1 MTLFLITTSSSLFM
15 FTLVM
20 SVTYKLMAKNIAVQN
35 RMKNTFGRRELTSER
50 VHKQRRKKNARDK
63 KKLPFGGELALD
75 LAATLSCAG
84 IKLRTEEFL
93 MIWFI
98 SAVGPAGICLLLG
111 IDWIVAIALS
121 VVGFVVPLFL
131 LRWKR
136 TKRTALLEDQLS
148 NALVII
154 GNCLKTGLSFQSA
167 LESIVREM
175 PEPISKEFGR
185 VLKEVQLGLTM
196 EAALENMAERLKSK
210 DFMLIVSAVL
220 IQRQVGGSLSEIM
233 QNISKTIRERLQVK
247 ANLRV
252 LTTTGRT
259 SGRIIGALP
268 VFLML
273 ILMVINPSYIRTFF
287 ETQAGTV
294 MLAVAGIMEA
304 IGYLV
309 TKQIVK
315 VKY

>member
-1 MTLFLITTSSSLFM
+1 MSLYYLVASACLLAFTLFLSIAHRIM
-15 FTLVM
+15 GK
-20 SVTYKLMAKNIAVQN
+20 KLATQN
-35 RMKNTFGRRELTSER
+35 RIQRVFSNSIPSSE
-50 VHKQRRKKNARDK
+50 KAYKSKKRKEN
-63 KKLPFGGELALD
+63 KKLSLRGRMGMD
-75 LAATLSCAG
+75 LSSKLSCAG
-84 IKLRTEEFL
+84 IKLRVEECLIAWICLAF
-93 MIWFI
+93 
-98 SAVGPAGICLLLG
+98 APAGISLMLG
-111 IDWIVAIALS
+111 SDWIMSFALLIIGAIL
-121 VVGFVVPLFL
+121 PMLYY
-131 LRWKR
+131 RHKKEKR
-136 TKRTALLEDQLS
+136 IALLENQLS
-148 NALVII
+148 NALIII
-154 GNCLKTGLSFQSA
+154 GNCLKTGLSFQHA

-196 EAALENMAERLKSK
+196 ETALENMAERLRSK

-233 QNISKTIRERLQVK
+233 QNISGTIRERLQVK
-247 ANLRV
+247 SNLRV

-259 SGRIIGALP
+259 SGRIIGLMP

-287 ETQAGTV
+287 ETKAGTV
-294 MLAVAGIMEA
+294 MLIVACVLEV

-309 TKQIVK
+309 TKRIIR

>member
-1 MTLFLITTSSSLFM
+1 MTLFLLTASSSLFM
-15 FTLVM
+15 FSLIL
-20 SVTYKLMAKNIAVQN
+20 SVSYKAISKNLAVQN
-35 RMKNTFGRRELTSER
+35 RLKNVLGPSELTSE
-50 VHKQRRKKNARDK
+50 KAYKERRKQANRMLTLRGKM
-63 KKLPFGGELALD
+63 ALD
-75 LAATLSCAG
+75 LASTLSCAG
-84 IKLRTEEFL
+84 VKLRSEEFL
-93 MIWFI
+93 MLWLL
-98 SAVGPAGICLLLG
+98 STVGPSGLCLLLG
-111 IDWIVAIALS
+111 FDWIIAAALL
-121 VVGFVVPLFL
+121 VVGFSLPIL
-131 LRWKR
+131 LVRWKK

-154 GNCLKTGLSFQSA
+154 GNCLRTGLSFQGA

-220 IQRQVGGSLSEIM
+220 IQRQVGGSLSDIM
-233 QNISKTIRERLQVK
+233 QNISDTIRERLKVK

-273 ILMVINPSYIRTFF
+273 ILMVINPSYIRSFF
-287 ETQAGTV
+287 ETQAGTT
-294 MLAVAGIMEA
+294 MLIIAGVLEVL
-304 IGYLV
+304 GYLV
-309 TKQIVK
+309 TKQITR